1 MVVSSLARL
10 PDPDPDCTAV
20 TTEMR
25 VELFAC
31 RAALEARAL
40 QHLLVLLLAHSFAPL
55 LNERSH
61 GGATLAVRGR
71 LSETTIRV

>member
-1 MVVSSLARL
+1 
-10 PDPDPDCTAV
+10 
-20 TTEMR
+20 MR

-40 QHLLVLLLAHSFAPL
+40 QHLLVLLFAHSFAPL

-61 GGATLAVRGR
+61 GGATLAVRER
-71 LSETTIRV
+71 LSETTICGGISTAGSLLATA